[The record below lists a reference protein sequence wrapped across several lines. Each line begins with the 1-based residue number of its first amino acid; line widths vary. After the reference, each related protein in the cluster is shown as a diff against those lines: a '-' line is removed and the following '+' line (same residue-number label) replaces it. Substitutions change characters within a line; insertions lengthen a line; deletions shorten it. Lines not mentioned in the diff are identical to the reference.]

1 MERRA
6 AFVLLG
12 MLYLAGTLVTVQA
25 VTYTGV
31 SDVREGLSWSI
42 ECSGLKPDDMI
53 RWTRNGQ
60 SLEPELASGQ
70 LVVTSPPGTGSSTLK
85 ALHATDSHDGDYKC
99 TPDNNEAFHLWIY
112 FDIHI
117 RVLTVDDVP
126 LSLECAN
133 KSSGSKVT
141 WTKENKS
148 IVSAL
153 AGSENLYKI
162 DNETGTLELQ
172 KFGTAL
178 LGNYTCKAQNASIE
192 YRIVPKPTASMVQ
205 SVSVVEGEKLQLV
218 CSGKHSPGIKVSWT
232 FGDHDYKRSEG
243 RVKIGTDQEK
253 GIYGTLLI
261 VDNIEMKDRG
271 NVVCRVS
278 YNWSDTSE
286 NHVAKAQTFLR
297 VKDKLA
303 ALWPFLG
310 ICAEVI
316 VLCTIILVYEKKRNK
331 AELEE
336 SDTDQS
342 PDTKPTP
349 NKDSDVRQRK

>member
-31 SDVREGLSWSI
+31 SDVREGQPWSI
-42 ECSGLKPDDMI
+42 ECSGLKPDDLI

-60 SLEPELASGQ
+60 SLEPDLASGQ
-70 LVVTSPPGTGSSTLK
+70 LVVNSPGTGSSTLR

-99 TPDNNEAFHLWIY
+99 TSDSTEAFHLWIY

-117 RVLTVDDVP
+117 KVLTAKDAP
-126 LSLECAN
+126 MTLECAN
-133 KSSGSKVT
+133 KTSVSKVT
-141 WTKENKS
+141 WMKENVPIHTK
-148 IVSAL
+148 L
-153 AGSENLYKI
+153 AEHLDLFKV
-162 DNETGTLELQ
+162 DNETGSLELL
-172 KFGTAL
+172 KSDDNL
-178 LGNYTCKAQNASIE
+178 LGNYSCKAQNASTE
-192 YRIVPKPTASMVQ
+192 YRIVPKPTAHMVQ

-218 CSGKHSPGIKVSWT
+218 CSGKHNPGIKVSWT
-232 FGDHDYKRSEG
+232 FGDQDYKRSEG

-261 VDNIEMKDRG
+261 VDSIEMKDRG
-271 NVVCRVS
+271 NIICRVS

-286 NHVAKAQTFLR
+286 NHVAEAQTFLR